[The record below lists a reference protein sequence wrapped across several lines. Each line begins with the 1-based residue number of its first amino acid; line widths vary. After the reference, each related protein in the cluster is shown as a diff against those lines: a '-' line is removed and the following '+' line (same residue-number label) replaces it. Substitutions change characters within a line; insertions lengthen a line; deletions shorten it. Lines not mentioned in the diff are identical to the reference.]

1 MPRAPTT
8 PKPPKSSAPDVP
20 PDAHAAPIAEKL
32 ASQQKSISIA
42 EFFEKNKQM
51 LGFDSLQRCLL
62 TTVKEAVDNALDAC
76 EEAGILPD
84 LLIEIKASRPTRTTS
99 PAQSTQP
106 NQPAQPTANLIV
118 TIEDNGP
125 GIVREQIPRVFAKL
139 LYGSRFHAL
148 KQSRGQQGIGISAS
162 VLYAQL
168 STGKPTEIIS
178 KIGSGEPA
186 HYCKLMIDTSRNE
199 PEILEEQNTDW
210 DPPHGTRVELEI
222 KASYVKGRR
231 QSVLEYLRNTAIVN
245 PHARITLV
253 DPDGERTV
261 FERATDILPEPPKEI
276 KPHPAGIELGT
287 LVKMLRHTDRK
298 RLSAFLKDSFVR
310 IGAVTSEE
318 ICSRAGLLP
327 AADPGKLTHEEA
339 ERLQD
344 ALRSAKIAAPPTD
357 CLSPISED
365 LIRKGVLKEYSIDF
379 IATTKRTPAVFNG
392 NPFLVEAAI
401 AYGGDLPADGKADI
415 LRFANR
421 VPLLYQQGACAVTH
435 AIERINWKYYGLT
448 QPGGFPSGPC
458 AILVHVAS
466 TNVPFT
472 SESKNAIADVPEI
485 LDEVENAVRNAA
497 SRLRKYLGKQE
508 SLSKRKEKENL
519 IKKVLPRLA
528 TKVSEILGMG
538 VPNIDPVVARIM
550 GNLLVNRSVRRNE
563 SENVFNIEIR
573 IENHTGAAHSMKVHD
588 LIPFEIVGA
597 EPEPRMAP
605 VGDKFDYLWEVSL
618 RSGEGVYLR
627 YAVESD
633 DEGLTLPALLVE
645 GVSAELVT
653 GARVLGG
660 AD

>member
-1 MPRAPTT
+1 MPGAPTT

-20 PDAHAAPIAEKL
+20 SDAHAAPIAEKL

-76 EEAGILPD
+76 EEAEILPD
-84 LLIEIKASRPTRTTS
+84 LLIEIKAPNPTRTTS
-99 PAQSTQP
+99 PAK
-106 NQPAQPTANLIV
+106 PAQLNQPTANLIV
-118 TIEDNGP
+118 TVEDNGP
-125 GIVREQIPRVFAKL
+125 GIVRGQIPRVFAKL
-139 LYGSRFHAL
+139 LYGSRFHVL

-178 KIGSGEPA
+178 KIGPGEPA

-199 PEILEEQNTDW
+199 PEILEEKTTDW

-253 DPDGERTV
+253 DPDRERTV

-365 LIRKGVLKEYSIDF
+365 LIRKGVLKEYSVDF

-472 SESKNAIADVPEI
+472 SESKNAIA
-485 LDEVENAVRNAA
+485 DEVENAVRNAA

-588 LIPFEIVGA
+588 LIPFEIMDA

-618 RSGEGVYLR
+618 RSGESMHLR
-627 YAVESD
+627 YAVESG
-633 DEGLTLPALLVE
+633 DESLTLPALLVE
-645 GVSAELVT
+645 GISAELVT
-653 GARVLGG
+653 GARVLGSV
-660 AD
+660 D